1 MAESFSCINSTPSSS
16 VSLQVGS
23 VEHHIN
29 VAVFGSPANS
39 KLFDT
44 AVTDANENEE
54 NEENDK
60 MG

>member
-16 VSLQVGS
+16 ISLQVGS
-23 VEHHIN
+23 VEHRTD

-44 AVTDANENEE
+44 AVAGADKNDED
-54 NEENDK
+54 DK